1 MKKLTLI
8 LGLLLSNL
16 ANAASTT
23 YYSGLVPLTGSYN
36 IDLNNTCAP
45 DSSYANS
52 LPPVTGVNEALVGI
66 LTITPDTT
74 QTSKVSSLD
83 AYNKWLAYMT
93 PLTGVPSLAPPA
105 LSQLKDPTNALVN
118 INETPI
124 QWGGIKQTT
133 TESDVSSP
141 YTSSATPYHYIET
154 AYFVITKYT
163 YSNSSLNNGITTGYK
178 LYHQSNGSGWA
189 RANLYVNAFTTS
201 PTLTSSTN
209 AIVLLGYSDQKSIN
223 SQNYTFNCR
232 SKINLMR

>member
-124 QWGGIKQTT
+124 QWGALNKPLLNRMYQVHILPQQLLIITLKRLTLLLQNILTQTR
-133 TESDVSSP
+133 
-141 YTSSATPYHYIET
+141 
-154 AYFVITKYT
+154 
-163 YSNSSLNNGITTGYK
+163 L
-178 LYHQSNGSGWA
+178 
-189 RANLYVNAFTTS
+189 
-201 PTLTSSTN
+201 
-209 AIVLLGYSDQKSIN
+209 
-223 SQNYTFNCR
+223 
-232 SKINLMR
+232 